1 MVWKIVKRSRM
12 MDRRRMTW
20 ALRLMT
26 SRMWRSKICRLESR
40 TMLRTMQ
47 PKLLTRSSMRL
58 SKRKL
63 RMSLLGRTMTMMT
76 KILMKKW
83 KLICQKLDRLQ

>member
-1 MVWKIVKRSRM
+1 
-12 MDRRRMTW
+12 
-20 ALRLMT
+20 LMT

-47 PKLLTRSSMRL
+47 LKLLTRSSMKL